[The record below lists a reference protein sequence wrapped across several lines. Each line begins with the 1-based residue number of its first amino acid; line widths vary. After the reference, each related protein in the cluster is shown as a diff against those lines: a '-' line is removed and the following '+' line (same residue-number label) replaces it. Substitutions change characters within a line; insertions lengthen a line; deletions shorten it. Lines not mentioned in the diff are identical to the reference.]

1 MKMYWMVL
9 MVAAALIASGCR
21 SRAPESADNS
31 KPVPPV
37 MSAPAPTP
45 PPTAVAPSAKES
57 APGAEKPAAPAPL
70 AARRPAPA
78 PARPLAAAPALPA
91 RPVAAAPA
99 ATIPA
104 SPPPRPLEP
113 LWREVTMT
121 AGTVLP
127 LVLDTELSSR
137 TARVETPVRAH
148 LREAILVDGAVALP
162 KGAVLLGVV
171 TDVEQ
176 SGRVEGRAHLAF
188 TFDRIELRNGH
199 VPVRT
204 HPIRVEAEPTK
215 SDDAAK
221 VGVGAIG
228 GAIIGGILG
237 EAKGAAT
244 GAAIGAA
251 AGATVVMVTRGQEV
265 ELKLGTSVAT
275 TLAEP
280 VTVTGP
286 LH

>member
-1 MKMYWMVL
+1 MKMRWMVL
-9 MVAAALIASGCR
+9 MVAAALLVSGCR

-31 KPVPPV
+31 KPAPPV
-37 MSAPAPTP
+37 MAAPAPTP
-45 PPTAVAPSAKES
+45 PPIATPPPAKES
-57 APGAEKPAAPAPL
+57 APAAEKPAAPAPA
-70 AARRPAPA
+70 AARRPAAA
-78 PARPLAAAPALPA
+78 PARLAATLPA

-99 ATIPA
+99 ATVPA
-104 SPPPRPLEP
+104 APPPRPLKP
-113 LWREVTMT
+113 AWHEVTLR
-121 AGTVLP
+121 AGTALP

-148 LREAILVDGAVALP
+148 LRDAILVDGAVALP

-171 TDVEQ
+171 TDVAQ
-176 SGRVEGRAHLAF
+176 SGRVQGRAHLAF
-188 TFDRIELRNGH
+188 TFDRIELRDSR

-228 GAIIGGILG
+228 GAIVGGILG
-237 EAKGAAT
+237 DGK
-244 GAAIGAA
+244 GAA
-251 AGATVVMVTRGQEV
+251 AGATIGGAAGAAAVLVTRGEEV
-265 ELKLGTSVAT
+265 ELKPGTSVAT

-280 VTVTGP
+280 VTVTVP
-286 LH
+286 AHR